1 MADVETQKVNKPEN
15 PEKAENQ
22 ENPEE
27 KNETGKQK
35 LYYSWWQKK
44 MQQWGFVVT
53 PKVKKPVI
61 QNVLEWTVTI
71 VGALVLVLLLYCFVG
86 MPVIVDGNSM
96 YPTLHHGEVMIVS
109 KFHYGTS
116 YLFNTPITLGGE
128 PERFDVVVCQYPD
141 RGTTKFVKRVVGLPG
156 DTVEISGGYL
166 YVNGKKYEEKF
177 LQARMVSN
185 YGPYTVPEGEYFLMG
200 DNRNNSND
208 SRNAMVGSVPREM
221 ILGRVEGVLWHQ
233 IPATLED
240 WGLKE

>member
-1 MADVETQKVNKPEN
+1 MSN
-15 PEKAENQ
+15 PETEKQPAPTQPEATAEGDPQ
-22 ENPEE
+22 
-27 KNETGKQK
+27 TGKI
-35 LYYSWWQKK
+35 YYSWWQKK
-44 MQQWGFVVT
+44 MQEKGFVMT
-53 PKVKKPVI
+53 PKVKKPPV
-61 QNVLEWTVTI
+61 QTALEWIVTI
-71 VGALVLVLLLYCFVG
+71 VGAVVLVVLLQFFVG
-86 MPVIVDGNSM
+86 MLVVVDGNSM
-96 YPTLHHGEVMIVS
+96 YPTLHDREVMVVS

-116 YLFNTPITLGGE
+116 YLFNIPVTLGGE
-128 PERFDVVVCQYPD
+128 PERFDVVICNYPNRD
-141 RGTTKFVKRVVGLPG
+141 AKFVKRVVGLPG

-208 SRNAMVGSVPREM
+208 SRNDEVSSVPREM

-240 WGLKE
+240 WGLKQ